1 MKKEAVKLKYLIVKL
16 KYLMYFM
23 AVYCVFT
30 VVQNLFEMKTL
41 GTEDFAFGGGGGLLS
56 WATFMII
63 DITTE
68 LFGKKHTMKMYTF
81 AGLLNLLIVG
91 IAQVIIALPGVYPD
105 QNEAFRL
112 IFSNGI
118 RTALASFMAFWVG
131 NYVNM
136 VIMIKMK
143 DKAKNTK
150 NTTGGT
156 YKVLFFVRA
165 VVSTIFG
172 QFVDNA
178 LFATLAFAP
187 IGLSAFEMTWRDI
200 LTSSLFGTGMETL
213 HETILVPV
221 ITIPLSLKIQ
231 KRIDDAAIEEI

>member
-1 MKKEAVKLKYLIVKL
+1 MKAETKKLK
-16 KYLMYFM
+16 LMAYFM
-23 AVYCVFT
+23 GVYCVFT

-41 GTEDFAFGGGGGLLS
+41 GTTAFAFGGGGGLLS

-68 LFGKKHTMKMYTF
+68 LFGKKDTMKIYTF
-81 AGLLNLLIVG
+81 AGILNLFIVCV
-91 IAQVIIALPGVYPD
+91 AQIIIALPGVYPE

-118 RTALASFMAFWVG
+118 RTTIASFGAFWVG

-136 VIMIKMK
+136 NIMIKMK
-143 DKAKNTK
+143 DHDK
-150 NTTGGT
+150 TGS
-156 YKVLFFVRA
+156 KVMLFVRA

-187 IGLSAFEMTWRDI
+187 IGLSAFEMRWIDI
-200 LTSSLFGTGMETL
+200 FTSSCFGTFMETL
-213 HETILVPV
+213 NESIFVPLITIPV
-221 ITIPLSLKIQ
+221 ITKL
-231 KRIDDAAIEEI
+231 RIKFADEV

>member
-1 MKKEAVKLKYLIVKL
+1 MKIGNKEIKIGNRTFKKYEVM
-16 KYLMYFM
+16 MYFL
-23 AVYCVFT
+23 AVYSTFT

-41 GTEDFAFGGGGGLLS
+41 GTEAFAFGGGGGLLS

-63 DITTE
+63 DISTE
-68 LFGKKHTMKMYTF
+68 LFGKKDTIKLYTF

-91 IAQVIIALPGVYPD
+91 IAQLIIALPGVYPD

-118 RTALASFMAFWVG
+118 RTALASFAAFWVG

-136 VIMIKMK
+136 TIMIKMK
-143 DKAKNTK
+143 EAAPD
-150 NTTGGT
+150 GT
-156 YKVLFFVRA
+156 NKFLLFLRA

-172 QFVDNA
+172 QFVDNFT
-178 LFATLAFAP
+178 FATLAFAP
-187 IGLSAFEMTWRDI
+187 VGLSAFEMTWKHI

-213 HETILVPV
+213 HETIFVPL
-221 ITIPLSLKIQ
+221 ITIPVISKLRDRLV
-231 KRIDDAAIEEI
+231 D

>member
-1 MKKEAVKLKYLIVKL
+1 MTNEKLTKKLQMMA
-16 KYLMYFM
+16 YFM

-41 GTEDFAFGGGGGLLS
+41 GTDAFAFGGGGGLLS

-68 LFGKKHTMKMYTF
+68 LFGKKDTMKIYTF
-81 AGLLNLLIVG
+81 AGILNLFIVLV
-91 IAQVIIALPGVYPD
+91 AQIIIALPGVYPE

-118 RTALASFMAFWVG
+118 RTALASFGAFWVG
-131 NYVNM
+131 NFVNM
-136 VIMIKMK
+136 NVMIKMK
-143 DKAKNTK
+143 EQAGERDNKS
-150 NTTGGT
+150 
-156 YKVLFFVRA
+156 LLFVRA
-165 VVSTIFG
+165 ILSTIVG

-187 IGLSAFEMTWRDI
+187 IGISAFEMTWKAI
-200 LTSSLFGTGMETL
+200 FTSSCFGTFMETL
-213 HETILVPV
+213 NESIFVPFITIPV
-221 ITIPLSLKIQ
+221 ITKLK
-231 KRIDDAAIEEI
+231 KSFEEEN